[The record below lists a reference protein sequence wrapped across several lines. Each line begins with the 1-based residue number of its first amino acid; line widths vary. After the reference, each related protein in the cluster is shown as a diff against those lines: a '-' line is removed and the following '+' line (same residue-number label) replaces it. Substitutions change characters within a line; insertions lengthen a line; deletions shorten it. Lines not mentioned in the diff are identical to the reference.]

1 MRAIPCRLL
10 SSSFVSI
17 FLTAGVVIYGKED
30 ASDEEV
36 DEAVRVSALEAL
48 VKSMPDG
55 LETLV
60 GERGMKLSG
69 GERQRVGLARCV
81 IKQPKLVL
89 LDEVR
94 ALGRDQCRHCPI
106 IAKHSNHESSSRR
119 RARSILERRG
129 RYKGTSFPSR
139 PRFAKDALR

>member
-1 MRAIPCRLL
+1 MRCPAVCCP
-10 SSSFVSI
+10 SFFVRI
-17 FLTAGVVIYGKED
+17 FLTAGQVIYGKED
-30 ASDEEV
+30 ASGEEV

-94 ALGRDQCRHCPI
+94 RTRLGVKCLT
-106 IAKHSNHESSSRR
+106 ASRN
-119 RARSILERRG
+119 
-129 RYKGTSFPSR
+129 
-139 PRFAKDALR
+139 

>member
-1 MRAIPCRLL
+1 MRASPVVLL
-10 SSSFVSI
+10 PIFFVGI
-17 FLTAGVVIYGKED
+17 YLTAGQVIYGKED

-89 LDEVR
+89 LDEVSR
-94 ALGRDQCRHCPI
+94 TRQGSVSTL
-106 IAKHSNHESSSRR
+106 SESQ
-119 RARSILERRG
+119 AV
-129 RYKGTSFPSR
+129 
-139 PRFAKDALR
+139 

>member
-1 MRAIPCRLL
+1 MLPPSFCCHFF
-10 SSSFVSI
+10 SSGI
-17 FLTAGVVIYGKED
+17 YLTAGQVIYGKED

-89 LDEVR
+89 LDEVSR
-94 ALGRDQCRHCPI
+94 TRQGSVSTL
-106 IAKHSNHESSSRR
+106 SESQ
-119 RARSILERRG
+119 AV
-129 RYKGTSFPSR
+129 
-139 PRFAKDALR
+139 